1 VITVALPIG
10 GDANVIVSKSRV
22 RQPWQN
28 KVEAPGGVVLGA
40 GGADALGREAAEE
53 QRLTLLAVPPIALG
67 TVRSR
72 NIMREDEVEG
82 RGGVVLFVLAAR
94 GADTLGR
101 EAVEEHPLALL
112 AVPPIGLGVVRSW
125 HISGEIEVE
134 GRGGVVL
141 LVLAARGADSLRR
154 EAVKEDPLALLAVS
168 PIGLGWHMFSLSTL
182 KRSLPRFPF

>member
-28 KVEAPGGVVLGA
+28 KVEAPGGVVLAA
-40 GGADALGREAAEE
+40 G
-53 QRLTLLAVPPIALG
+53 
-67 TVRSR
+67 
-72 NIMREDEVEG
+72 
-82 RGGVVLFVLAAR
+82 